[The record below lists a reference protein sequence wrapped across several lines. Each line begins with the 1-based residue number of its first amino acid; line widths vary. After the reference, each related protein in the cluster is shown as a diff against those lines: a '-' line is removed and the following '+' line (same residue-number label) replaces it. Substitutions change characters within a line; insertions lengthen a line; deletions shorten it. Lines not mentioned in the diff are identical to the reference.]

1 MNPDALGAI
10 GQQVAAEAA
19 PSTSDGARDLL
30 VQARAGD
37 ERAFIEFYRST
48 SPALLRWFTRRT
60 AAADLAADLCA
71 ETYAKALESLD
82 GYDST
87 RSTGPNAW
95 LYGIAKNEMR
105 TWARRRAVESR
116 ARRRLGVD
124 VALPG
129 TDELDLVEL
138 RVDLEQLVGPL
149 REALDRLGAKGR
161 DAVMLRVVSQLP
173 YSEVASRLGCSE
185 VAARV
190 RVSRALTRLWTEID
204 EAGGP

>member
-1 MNPDALGAI
+1 VNPDALGAI
-10 GQQVAAEAA
+10 EQQRTDEPALTASDAE
-19 PSTSDGARDLL
+19 DLL
-30 VQARAGD
+30 VRARAGD

-71 ETYAKALESLD
+71 ETYAKALESMD

-87 RSTGPNAW
+87 RGTGPNAW

-161 DAVMLRVVSQLP
+161 DAVMLRVVGQLP

-204 EAGGP
+204 EAGRP

>member
-1 MNPDALGAI
+1 VNPDALGAI
-10 GQQVAAEAA
+10 EQQRTDEPALTASDAE
-19 PSTSDGARDLL
+19 DLL
-30 VQARAGD
+30 VRARAGD

-71 ETYAKALESLD
+71 ETYAKALESMD

-87 RSTGPNAW
+87 RGTGPNAW

-105 TWARRRAVESR
+105 TWARRQAVESR

-161 DAVMLRVVSQLP
+161 DAVMLRVVGQLP

-204 EAGGP
+204 EAGRP